1 MIMKEQFFELL
12 QDLYLKL
19 EETASYKNLESYLR
33 LQKTAD
39 LEVCLKDFEKLI
51 DKFDKKKSRV
61 FHFND
66 ITKRVLRKGYIIQF
80 REGID
85 DAGNPMIILN
95 DFELGLKG
103 DKNPVINLE
112 LVYDDVDQRNKD
124 LEDLE
129 FCIK

>member
-1 MIMKEQFFELL
+1 MKEQFFELL

-66 ITKRVLRKGYIIQF
+66 VTKRVLRKGYIIQF
-80 REGID
+80 RKGID

>member
-1 MIMKEQFFELL
+1 MKEQFFELL

-66 ITKRVLRKGYIIQF
+66 VTKRVLGKGYIIQF
-80 REGID
+80 RKGID

>member
-1 MIMKEQFFELL
+1 MKEQFFELL

-66 ITKRVLRKGYIIQF
+66 VTKRVLRKGYIIQF

>member
-1 MIMKEQFFELL
+1 MKEQFFELL

>member
-1 MIMKEQFFELL
+1 M
-12 QDLYLKL
+12 YLKL

-66 ITKRVLRKGYIIQF
+66 VTKRVLRKGYIIQF
-80 REGID
+80 RKGID

>member
-66 ITKRVLRKGYIIQF
+66 VTKRVLRKGYIIQF
-80 REGID
+80 RKGID
-85 DAGNPMIILN
+85 DSGNPMIILN

-112 LVYDDVDQRNKD
+112 LVYDDVDQRDKD

>member
-1 MIMKEQFFELL
+1 MKEQFFELL

-51 DKFDKKKSRV
+51 DRFDKKKSRV

-66 ITKRVLRKGYIIQF
+66 VTKRVLRKGYIIQF
-80 REGID
+80 RKGID